1 LSRTFEALQRLEK
14 EQQVTSRPVEV
25 TPIIHPGNGAGSNG
39 ASSNASVNGAKSV
52 KVGEEEVLKL
62 VQRVFRSTNPDAP
75 RTVAFSGVDHGD
87 GCSWITANA
96 ALTLAAQT
104 SSSICVVDANFRTP
118 SLHRFFDIENRFGL
132 VDAIA
137 QSAPIRDFAQQLSG
151 SNLWVLTCGSTSGKM
166 AANALSSEALRA
178 RMTELR
184 SEFDYVLIDTPPAN
198 LYADCLTLG
207 RLADGTILV
216 LQSNAS
222 RREAALKA
230 KESFENAHVRLLG
243 AVLNKRTFPIPQNLY
258 NWL

>member
-1 LSRTFEALQRLEK
+1 MSRTFEALQRLEK
-14 EQQVTSRPVEV
+14 EQQITPRPATELPAIV
-25 TPIIHPGNGAGSNG
+25 HPVNGAGSNG
-39 ASSNASVNGAKSV
+39 TSSNTAKSV
-52 KVGEEEVLKL
+52 RVGEEEVLKL
-62 VQRVFRSTNPDAP
+62 VQRVFRSNVPDAP

-104 SSSICVVDANFRTP
+104 SSSICVVDANLRTP
-118 SLHRFFDIENRFGL
+118 SLHRFFEIENRFGL

-137 QSAPIRDFAQQLSG
+137 QSAPVREFAQQISG
-151 SNLWVLTCGSTSGKM
+151 SNLWVLTSGSAAGKA
-166 AANALSSEALRA
+166 AANTLSSEALRA

-184 SEFDYVLIDTPPAN
+184 SAFDYVLIDTPPAN

-243 AVLNKRTFPIPQNLY
+243 AVLNKRTYPIPQNLY

>member
-1 LSRTFEALQRLEK
+1 M
-14 EQQVTSRPVEV
+14 
-25 TPIIHPGNGAGSNG
+25 
-39 ASSNASVNGAKSV
+39 
-52 KVGEEEVLKL
+52 
-62 VQRVFRSTNPDAP
+62 
-75 RTVAFSGVDHGD
+75 FSGVDHGD

-96 ALTLAAQT
+96 ALSLAAQT
-104 SSSICVVDANFRTP
+104 SCSICVVDANLRTP
-118 SLHRFFDIENRFGL
+118 SLHRFFDLENRFGL
-132 VDAIA
+132 VDAVA
-137 QSAPIRDFAQQLSG
+137 QSGPIRDFAQQVSG
-151 SNLWVLTCGSTSGKM
+151 SNLWVLTSGSASGKL

-207 RLADGTILV
+207 PLADGTILV

>member
-1 LSRTFEALQRLEK
+1 M
-14 EQQVTSRPVEV
+14 P
-25 TPIIHPGNGAGSNG
+25 PINGTHSNG
-39 ASSNASVNGAKSV
+39 ASSNGASSNGAKSV
-52 KVGEEEVLKL
+52 RVGEEEVLKL
-62 VQRVFRSTNPDAP
+62 VQRVFRSSNPDAP

-104 SSSICVVDANFRTP
+104 SSSICVVDANLRTP
-118 SLHRFFDIENRFGL
+118 SLHRFFEIHNRFGL

-137 QSAPIRDFAQQLSG
+137 QSAPVRDFAQQVSG
-151 SNLWVLTCGSTSGKM
+151 SNLWVLTCGSASGKM

>member
-1 LSRTFEALQRLEK
+1 MRL
-14 EQQVTSRPVEV
+14 
-25 TPIIHPGNGAGSNG
+25 
-39 ASSNASVNGAKSV
+39 
-52 KVGEEEVLKL
+52 GEEEVLKL
-62 VQRVFRSTNPDAP
+62 VQRVFRSNVPDAP

-104 SSSICVVDANFRTP
+104 SSSICVVDANLRTP
-118 SLHRFFDIENRFGL
+118 SLHRFFEIENRFGL

-137 QSAPIRDFAQQLSG
+137 QSGPVRDFTQQISG
-151 SNLWVLTCGSTSGKM
+151 SNLWVLTSGSASGKN
-166 AANALSSEALRA
+166 AANSLSSEALRA
-178 RMTELR
+178 RITELR
-184 SEFDYVLIDTPPAN
+184 SDFDYVLIDTPPAN
-198 LYADCLTLG
+198 LYADCLTIG

-222 RREAALKA
+222 RRESALKA

-243 AVLNKRTFPIPQNLY
+243 AVLNKRTYPIPQNLY